1 MQTIRFYERRGL
13 LPPPSRLSGGYRD
26 YRADMV
32 PLVQFIKQVQAH
44 GYALEEIRELLA
56 LAEHGTHVAETVR
69 DRAENKVQEIEA
81 EIARLCGI
89 RDWLK
94 QFVSQSERGVVPP
107 DCLVLRRA
115 AARAERIPN
124 ASLPTVAS
132 RTRSQSDPATRSKSE
147 SERVARVRATIIH
160 HVYGAIV
167 FDTPWR
173 HHAAVLGLG
182 GIAATLLFMWGAT
195 RCGRPC

>member
-1 MQTIRFYERRGL
+1 MRIGELAKAAGVHVQTIRFYERRGL
-13 LPPPSRLSGGYRD
+13 LPPPPRLSGGYRD
-26 YRADMV
+26 YRSDIV

-69 DRAENKVQEIEA
+69 DRAKKKVQQIEA

-107 DCLVLRRA
+107 ECLVLRRA
-115 AARAERIPN
+115 ATRAERTLN
-124 ASLPTVAS
+124 ASSSTVAS
-132 RTRSQSDPATRSKSE
+132 RTRSQSDPATRS
-147 SERVARVRATIIH
+147 ERQSQRVPHLRADDH
-160 HVYGAIV
+160 PSRLRRYRV
-167 FDTPWR
+167 
-173 HHAAVLGLG
+173 
-182 GIAATLLFMWGAT
+182 
-195 RCGRPC
+195 

>member
-1 MQTIRFYERRGL
+1 MRIGELAKAAGVHVQTIRFYERRGL
-13 LPPPSRLSGGYRD
+13 LPLPPRLSGGYRD

-56 LAEHGTHVAETVR
+56 LAEHGAHVAETVR
-69 DRAENKVQEIEA
+69 DRAKKKVQQIEA

-107 DCLVLRRA
+107 ECLVLRRA
-115 AARAERIPN
+115 ATRPERTPN
-124 ASLPTVAS
+124 PSSSTIAS
-132 RTRSQSDPATRSKSE
+132 RTRTESDPATRSERQSQ
-147 SERVARVRATIIH
+147 RVAHLRADDHPSRLRRHRV
-160 HVYGAIV
+160 
-167 FDTPWR
+167 
-173 HHAAVLGLG
+173 
-182 GIAATLLFMWGAT
+182 
-195 RCGRPC
+195 